1 MKPHRL
7 YKFGSFSLDATARV
21 LLRDGEPVALT
32 RKSVETLLALVEHAG
47 QVVPREELFRLIW
60 PDRVVDEANLT
71 QNIAMVRRAL
81 AAERGTPAWIET
93 FSGRGYRLT
102 GPVIIEEQE
111 SVTFT
116 AAPEVSPAP
125 SAPTSETAA
134 SPARRASVR
143 WLALLGAGLVV
154 LVAVGWMIRWMN
166 NRRASAGFRVTP
178 FTRLSG
184 AERQPVVST
193 DGKKVAFLWER
204 DDGQPPSVCVQT
216 AGASS
221 HQQITRDQGHYSS
234 PAWSP
239 DGRALAVLRI
249 DPSATEVLILSPETG
264 EARLVTSFT
273 PPNYGLERRLLDW
286 SPDGQWLAVS
296 HPVRPNKP
304 NGLFL
309 VTVATGEKR
318 LLTEPPLMVGGDI
331 EPRFSPDNRSLAFIR
346 YIHRSHQELYSIP
359 LTGGEP
365 HQLTDDGKQISSHDW
380 RQDSSQIIFASDR
393 SGEFRLWQIR
403 AQATKPEKN
412 PQPVGI
418 YGEFPME
425 ISLARQAQTLVYS
438 IQPEDRNIWRL
449 DLKEKKWTRLI
460 ASSAQDAS
468 PQYSPKGDQ
477 ICFRSNRSGEDHLWV
492 SDAEGN
498 NQTQITTESLFP
510 SVGHWSP
517 DGRQIAFN
525 NARTGELCLA
535 SYNETD
541 RRWSVRRTGITGI
554 HPVFSPDGKWLYAGT
569 PQSLVRI
576 AAATG
581 QESILALTGGFSLGL
596 SADGQ
601 RLCFVRELNETSL
614 WQVMTETGEVSKAVE
629 GLIPGC
635 TSCWALTGQGIY
647 HLGGASH
654 SFDAQSIYYYDFT
667 TRQKREIIKYPE
679 PLAPLGSGPFS
690 LSPDQRYLLCVRI
703 DPSGSDIMRVEPFE

>member
-1 MKPHRL
+1 
-7 YKFGSFSLDATARV
+7 V
-21 LLRDGEPVALT
+21 LLKDGEPVALT

-47 QVVPREELFRLIW
+47 QVVPKEELFRTIW

-71 QNIAMVRRAL
+71 QNIALVRRAL

-102 GPVIIEEQE
+102 GPVVIEDPENLN
-111 SVTFT
+111 
-116 AAPEVSPAP
+116 AAPEISHF
-125 SAPTSETAA
+125 
-134 SPARRASVR
+134 ASVPASGAAPAQQSTVP
-143 WLALLGAGLVV
+143 WLPLLLVAGLILFVT
-154 LVAVGWMIRWMN
+154 VGWMIRRLN
-166 NRRASAGFRVTP
+166 DRKPGPGFRVTP

-184 AERQPVVST
+184 GERQPVVSP

-204 DDGQPPSVCVQT
+204 GDGQSPPVCVQT

-249 DPSATEVLILSPETG
+249 DPTATEVLILSPETG
-264 EARLVTSFT
+264 EARLVASFT

-286 SPDGQWLAVS
+286 SPDGLWLAVS
-296 HPVRPNKP
+296 HPVRPNQP

-331 EPRFSPDNRSLAFIR
+331 EPRFAPDSRSLAFIR
-346 YIHRSHQELYSIP
+346 YIHRSHQELYSAP
-359 LTGGEP
+359 LTDGAP
-365 HQLTDDGKQISSHDW
+365 RQLTDDGKQISGQDW
-380 RQDSSQIIFASDR
+380 RADGNQLIFASDR
-393 SGEFRLWQIR
+393 SGEFRLWQIN
-403 AQATKPEKN
+403 ALAAKPEKN

-425 ISLARQAQTLVYS
+425 ISLARRAQTLVYS
-438 IQPEDRNIWRL
+438 SQPEDRNIWRL

-468 PQYSPKGDQ
+468 PQYSPAGDQ
-477 ICFRSNRSGEDHLWV
+477 ICFRSSRTGEEHLWV
-492 SDAEGN
+492 SDADGN

-525 NARTGELCLA
+525 NARTGELCVA
-535 SYNETD
+535 SYNATD

-554 HPVFSPDGKWLYAGT
+554 HPVFSPDGEWLYAGT
-569 PQSLVRI
+569 SQSLVRI
-576 AAATG
+576 AVNNG
-581 QESILALTGGFSLGL
+581 QVSTLASVSGFSLGL
-596 SADGQ
+596 SADGR
-601 RLCFVRELNETSL
+601 RLYFVRELNETSL
-614 WQVMTETGEVSKAVE
+614 WQVRTETGEVSKAVD

-635 TSCWALTGQGIY
+635 TSCWALTGQGVY
-647 HLGGASH
+647 YLGGASH
-654 SFDAQSIYYYDFT
+654 SFDAQAIYYYDFT

-690 LSPDQRYLLCVRI
+690 LSPNQQYLLCVRI